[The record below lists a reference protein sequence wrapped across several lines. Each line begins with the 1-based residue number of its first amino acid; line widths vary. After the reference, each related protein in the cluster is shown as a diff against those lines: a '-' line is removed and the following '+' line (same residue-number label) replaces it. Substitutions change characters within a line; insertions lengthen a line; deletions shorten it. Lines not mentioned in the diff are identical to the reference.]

1 MPIPSRLA
9 VSLALLLVILASAAP
24 AAAHADLESA
34 SPGPGD
40 EVVGSP
46 AVLVAVFSQDLD
58 PSRSS
63 LEVRDASGNQVAQ
76 GGVPGDG
83 PRELRLELPVLAPGV
98 YEVRWTSYSAED
110 GALERGSYTFTV
122 AAAATTAPTATT
134 VPTAT
139 IVPTAPPSP
148 APTPSPPPG
157 PDPGDSGADVIVPIA
172 AAVIVAAAIAMWL
185 VRRRRA

>member
-1 MPIPSRLA
+1 MPIPLRLA
-9 VSLALLLVILASAAP
+9 LSLTLLLIMLAWAAP
-24 AAAHADLESA
+24 AAAHAELESA

-63 LEVRDASGNQVAQ
+63 LEVSDANGNQIAQ
-76 GGVPGDG
+76 GGVPGDD
-83 PRELRLELPVLAPGV
+83 PRELRLDLPVLAPGV

-110 GALERGSYTFTV
+110 GELERGSYTFTV
-122 AAAATTAPTATT
+122 VAGATAAPTATT
-134 VPTAT
+134 S
-139 IVPTAPPSP
+139 PPSP
-148 APTPSPPPG
+148 GPTPSPSPG
-157 PDPGDSGADVIVPIA
+157 PDAGADGAAVFVPIA
-172 AAVIVAAAIAMWL
+172 AAVVVAAVVGLWL